1 MDPWRDQKNEPRPKD
16 ERKFSMK
23 SPVDRTIV
31 FCVAGVF
38 GVLLI
43 ILTILLLVVI
53 L

>member
-1 MDPWRDQKNEPRPKD
+1 MDPWRDQRNEPRPKD

-31 FCVAGVF
+31 FCVAGVVA
-38 GVLLI
+38 VLFI
-43 ILTILLLVVI
+43 ILIVLILVVV